1 MELFFFIIFASI
13 AVISAVLVVTMRNPV
28 HSVVALIV
36 CFFQV
41 ACLFVLLRSPFLA
54 GAQLF
59 VYVGAI
65 MIFFLFAVFLLD
77 IKSSM
82 LKQRFSNWAYVA
94 IPLGLF
100 MLTEVLML
108 LSQGSFNGKGNPD
121 ARVTELLD
129 MGKSTEALGRVL
141 YTKYLLPFE
150 VISVVLLV
158 GFIGAVVLTVRK
170 KEDK

>member
-1 MELFFFIIFASI
+1 MELFFFIIFASV
-13 AVISAVLVVTMRNPV
+13 AVISAVLVVTMKNPV
-28 HSVVALIV
+28 HCVLALIV

-54 GAQLF
+54 AAQIF

-82 LKQRFSNWAYVA
+82 IKKRFSNWAYA
-94 IPLGLF
+94 GIPILLF
-100 MLTEVLML
+100 LLVEVLML
-108 LSQGSFNGKGNPD
+108 LSKGAFIGKGSTD
-121 ARVTELLD
+121 IRVSELLD
-129 MGKSTEALGRVL
+129 LGKSTEALGRVL

-170 KEDK
+170 KGD